1 MAIMFVR
8 AQVIGRGT
16 GRSVVSAAAYRHRT
30 RMMDERAG
38 TQFRYEGG
46 AAELIHEE
54 LALPAE
60 TPAWLRKAIDG
71 RSVAGA
77 SEALWNAVEAFETR
91 VDAQL
96 AREMIFAL
104 PEELSRKEN
113 IALVREFVEQNLTRH
128 GMVADWVYHDKDANP
143 HIHVMTTLRPLT
155 KEGFGAKKVAVTGED
170 GKPLRV
176 VTPVRPNGKIVYR
189 LWAGDAE
196 TMKGW
201 KLAWAETANRH
212 LALAGHDIRIDGR
225 SYKEQGLEGL
235 AGRHLGSARAV
246 LKRDGRLAFSAPAEM
261 ARRFAVA
268 DQIAADPGI
277 LLKQLSGERSTFDE
291 RDIARALHRHIDDPA
306 TFANVR
312 AGLMA
317 SGDLVTLRPAERE
330 LETGKVVTPAVFTTK
345 HMLRTEFEMGRSAD
359 TLSKRGGFAVSNRT
373 VARAVAEV
381 ETRDPDRPF
390 RFDAEQV
397 DAVRHVTGKAAIA
410 TVVGLAGAGKS
421 TLLDAA
427 RIAWEAD
434 GGRVIGAA
442 LAGKAAESLE
452 QSSGIASRT
461 LASWERSWSNGRD
474 LLGKGDV
481 LVIDEAG
488 MIASEQMARF
498 LKIAEEAQA
507 KIVLVGD
514 AMQLQPIQAGAAFR
528 AVAARV
534 GHTELSGV
542 HRQREDWAREATR
555 AFARGDVECGLAHY
569 SEQGHLIE
577 TDTRENAVARIVAD
591 WSSAWDEAKAKAAR
605 EDRPPTGDALLV
617 LAHTND
623 EVKAL
628 NAAIRNVRI
637 EQEELTASR
646 TFATERGARD
656 FAIGDRLIFLE
667 NARFLEPTVQH
678 LGLQTVKNGMLGT
691 VLSTGDDKR
700 ADLLTVRLDS
710 GRDVTFST
718 QTYRNIDHGYAATV
732 HKSQGA
738 TVDRTFVLATGG
750 MDRHLAYVAMSRH
763 RDRADLYAA
772 VEDFPADAVR
782 GGTQRPDHAAG
793 VTGVLVETGL
803 AKFRD
808 DPDVEPSS
816 YADLKLPDGRSNRL
830 WGVSLPDAL
839 DREGVEVGDT
849 VTLTKDGTET
859 VVKNVPV
866 TDEETGAK
874 RFEKR
879 TVERNVWSAVLVEK
893 GSKDVV
899 PSTAADAVAHPKIF
913 QPLVDRLGRSGE
925 KSTTLDFENED
936 TYRALI
942 RDYADRR
949 GVDQVIDLAR
959 HVEDGIRVQV
969 GRLTVDPGQGP
980 GESAV
985 VSPLGSGSSM
995 PISTSASASAPIGGP
1010 AASGAVAALSAK
1022 GRPEGE
1028 GAEMTEGA
1036 AYLLAPM
1043 IRFERSV
1050 EDDARAAQREAP
1062 AWKEREA
1069 VLLPLLA
1076 RLYAEPEAALTRL
1089 GDLAARPETDPR
1101 ALGEQMSAKPVILGV
1116 LRTDVASKERASVVT
1131 DLAVSARALATTFRA
1146 DEGRFIAREERRRS
1160 HMAIGVPA
1168 LSEAAADRLDEI
1180 EAIGRAGGAGAY
1192 RTAFTL
1198 ATEDR
1203 RIVQEIKAV
1212 AEALT
1217 ARFGWSAFTDKAD
1230 ETSKRVVAERMPD
1243 LPEADRT
1250 ELEERFTAV
1259 RRFAAEQHFAEKR
1272 DPSRVV
1278 VAAAHDPRALRDDGS
1293 TAALLLP
1300 AVTAFP
1306 ASAEEEAR
1314 DRVSASPLYRA
1325 ERDAL
1330 ATAATRIWRDPQA
1343 AVLVIEEKVR
1353 AGTSATAIETDM
1365 AARPATFG
1373 ALRGSDRLIDRLTG
1387 QGRERKM
1394 AVACAKED
1402 AWKAR
1407 SLAQAF
1413 TTVVASE
1420 IKAIESERSRM
1431 GVPVPGLTRTAEAEL
1446 KRLVTLLSRQPKSF
1460 DAAVLALTPT
1470 IKVEFA
1476 AVSKALDARF
1486 GRGAIGRD
1494 EKTVTATVPPAQ
1506 QAAFKALQPQLRA
1519 IQRAVAADIGQA
1531 IASERRQRA
1540 INQARGIDR

>member
-16 GRSVVSAAAYRHRT
+16 GRSVVSAAAYRHRS

-46 AAELIHEE
+46 AAELVHEE
-54 LALPAE
+54 LALPVV

-77 SEALWNAVEAFETR
+77 SEALWNAVDAFETR

-113 IALVREFVEQNLTRH
+113 IALVREFVEQNLTRQ
-128 GMVADWVYHDKDANP
+128 GMIADWVYHDRQGNP
-143 HIHVMTTLRPLT
+143 HVHVMTTLRLLT
-155 KEGFGAKKVAVTGED
+155 EEGFGAKKVAVLGED

-176 VTPVRPNGKIVYR
+176 VTPDRPNGKIVYR

-201 KLAWAETANRH
+201 KLGWAETTNRH
-212 LALAGHDIRIDGR
+212 LALAGHDVCIDGR
-225 SYKEQGLEGL
+225 SYAEQGLEML
-235 AGRHLGSARAV
+235 AGKHLGPARAA

-317 SGDLVTLRPAERE
+317 SSDLVTLRPAEQE
-330 LETGKVVTPAVFTTK
+330 AGTGKVVAPAVFTTK

-359 TLSKRGGFAVSNRT
+359 TLSKRGGFGASNRT
-373 VARAVAEV
+373 VARAVAAV

-427 RIAWEAD
+427 QIAWEAD
-434 GGRVIGAA
+434 GRRVIGAA

-474 LLGKGDV
+474 RLGKGDV

-488 MIASEQMARF
+488 MIASEQMGRF

-528 AVAARV
+528 AVASRV
-534 GHTELSGV
+534 GHAELSGV
-542 HRQREDWAREATR
+542 RRQREDWAREATR
-555 AFARGDVECGLAHY
+555 AFARGDVEDGLARY
-569 SEQGHLIE
+569 SAQGHVVE

-591 WSSAWDEAKAKAAR
+591 WSSAWTDAKAKAAR
-605 EDRPPTGDALLV
+605 ENRPPAGDALLV

-623 EVKAL
+623 DVKAL
-628 NAAIRNVRI
+628 NTAIRNMRI
-637 EQEELTASR
+637 EQEELTSSR

-656 FAIGDRLIFLE
+656 FAIGDRMIFLE
-667 NARFLEPTVQH
+667 NARFVEPIVQH
-678 LGLQTVKNGMLGT
+678 LGVQSVKNGMLGT
-691 VLSTGDDKR
+691 VVSTGDDKR

-710 GRDVTFST
+710 GRDVAFTT
-718 QTYRNIDHGYAATV
+718 AIYRNIDHGYAATV

-763 RDRADLYAA
+763 RERADLYAA
-772 VEDFPADAVR
+772 VEDFPAELFRAR
-782 GGTQRPDHAAG
+782 APRPDHAAG
-793 VTGVLVETGL
+793 VTGVLVDTGM

-808 DPDVEPSS
+808 DLDVEPSPFV
-816 YADLKLPDGRSNRL
+816 DLKLADGRNSRL
-830 WGVSLPDAL
+830 WGVSLPAAL
-839 DREGVEVGDT
+839 DKEGVTVGDT

-859 VVKNVPV
+859 VVKTVPV
-866 TDEETGAK
+866 IDEETGAK
-874 RFEKR
+874 RFEER
-879 TVERNVWSAVLVEK
+879 AVERNVWSAVLVHRGVEEA
-893 GSKDVV
+893 GSSEAV
-899 PSTAADAVAHPKIF
+899 DASQHPAIF
-913 QPLVDRLGRSGE
+913 KALADRLGRSGE

-949 GVDQVIDLAR
+949 GVNQMIDLAR
-959 HVEDGIRVQV
+959 HVEDRFRVQI
-969 GRLTVDPGQGP
+969 GRLTIDPEHVS

-985 VSPLGSGSSM
+985 VSPLGSGSS
-995 PISTSASASAPIGGP
+995 ASVTIGGP
-1010 AASGAVAALSAK
+1010 AASGTVAAMSAK
-1022 GRPEGE
+1022 SRPEGE
-1028 GAEMTEGA
+1028 GAELTDGP
-1036 AYLLAPM
+1036 AYLLVPA

-1050 EDDARAAQREAP
+1050 DDDAREAQREAP

-1069 VLLPLLA
+1069 VLLPLFA
-1076 RLYAEPEAALTRL
+1076 RLYVEPEAALARL
-1089 GDLAARPETDPR
+1089 SDMATRPETDPR
-1101 ALGEQMSAKPVILGV
+1101 ALGERIASVPSVLGV
-1116 LRTDVASKERASVVT
+1116 LRTDAASKESASIVA

-1168 LSEAAADRLDEI
+1168 LSEVTVARLDEI
-1180 EAIGRAGGAGAY
+1180 KAIGRAGGAGAY
-1192 RTAFTL
+1192 RTAFML

-1203 RIVQEIKAV
+1203 RVVQEIKAV

-1230 ETSKRVVAERMPD
+1230 ETSKRIVTERLPD
-1243 LPEADRT
+1243 LPEAERPK
-1250 ELEERFTAV
+1250 LEVRFAAV
-1259 RRFAAEQHFAEKR
+1259 RRFAAEQHFAEQR
-1272 DPSRVV
+1272 DPSRF
-1278 VAAAHDPRALRDDGS
+1278 VAAAAYDPGSSRDAAGPD
-1293 TAALLLP
+1293 ALLLP

-1306 ASAEEEAR
+1306 TSAEEEAR
-1314 DRVSASPLYRA
+1314 ARVPASPLYRA

-1330 ATAATRIWRDPQA
+1330 AAVAARIWRDPQA
-1343 AVLVIEEKVR
+1343 AVVAIEEKVR
-1353 AGTSATAIETDM
+1353 AGASPARLETDM
-1365 AARPATFG
+1365 AARPATLG
-1373 ALRGSDRLIDRLTG
+1373 PLRGSDRLVDRLTG

-1394 AVACAKED
+1394 AVATAKDE

-1413 TTVVASE
+1413 ATLVASE
-1420 IKAIESERSRM
+1420 TKAIESERSRM
-1431 GVPVPGLTRTAEAEL
+1431 AVPVPGLSRAAGAGL
-1446 KRLVTLLSRQPKSF
+1446 KRLVTLVSRQPKDF
-1460 DAAVLALTPT
+1460 DAAVLALAPAV
-1470 IKVEFA
+1470 KAEFA

-1494 EKTVTATVPPAQ
+1494 EKTAIAMVPLAQ
-1506 QAAFKALQPQLRA
+1506 QAAFKALQPQLRT
-1519 IQRAVAADIGQA
+1519 IQHAVAAVIGHA
-1531 IASERRQRA
+1531 VASERRLRA
-1540 INQARGIDR
+1540 IDQARGIDR

>member
-60 TPAWLRKAIDG
+60 TPAWLRKAFDG

-96 AREMIFAL
+96 VREMIFAL

-113 IALVREFVEQNLTRH
+113 IALVREFVEQNLTRQ
-128 GMVADWVYHDKDANP
+128 GMVADWVYHDKDGNP
-143 HIHVMTTLRPLT
+143 HVHVMTTLRPLT
-155 KEGFGAKKVAVTGED
+155 EEGFGAKKVAVMGED
-170 GKPLRV
+170 DKPLRV
-176 VTPVRPNGKIVYR
+176 VTPDRPNGKIVYR

-201 KLAWAETANRH
+201 KIAWAETVNRH

-225 SYKEQGLEGL
+225 SYEEQGLEGL
-235 AGRHLGSARAV
+235 AGRHLGSARAA
-246 LKRDGRLAFSAPAEM
+246 LKRDGRLSFSSPAEL

-317 SGDLVTLRPAERE
+317 SSDLVTLRPAERE
-330 LETGKVVTPAVFTTK
+330 PGTAQVLAPAVFTTK
-345 HMLRTEFEMGRSAD
+345 PMLRTEFEMGRSAD
-359 TLSKRGGFAVSNRT
+359 TLSKRGGFAVTSR
-373 VARAVAEV
+373 VVSRAVAAV

-410 TVVGLAGAGKS
+410 AVVGLAGAGKS

-427 RIAWEAD
+427 RIAWEVD
-434 GGRVIGAA
+434 GRRVIGAA

-474 LLGKGDV
+474 RLGKGDV

-534 GHTELSGV
+534 GHAELSGV
-542 HRQREDWAREATR
+542 RRQREDWAREATR

-591 WSSAWDEAKAKAAR
+591 WSIAWDEAKAKATR
-605 EDRPPTGDALLV
+605 EDRPPAGDALLV

-637 EQEELTASR
+637 EREELTASR
-646 TFATERGARD
+646 TFATERGTRD
-656 FAIGDRLIFLE
+656 FAVGDRMIFLE
-667 NARFLEPTVQH
+667 NARFLEPAVQH

-691 VLSTGDDKR
+691 VVSTEDDKR

-750 MDRHLAYVAMSRH
+750 MDKHLAYVAMSRH
-763 RDRADLYAA
+763 RERADLYAA
-772 VEDFPADAVR
+772 ADDFPADLSLAR
-782 GGTQRPDHAAG
+782 SPRPDQATG

-808 DPDVEPSS
+808 DPDVEPSP

-830 WGVSLPDAL
+830 WGVSLPAAL
-839 DREGVEVGDT
+839 AAGNVDVGDT

-859 VVKNVPV
+859 VVKTVPV
-866 TDEETGAK
+866 IYEETGAK

-879 TVERNVWSAVLVEK
+879 TFERNVWSAVLVEK
-893 GSKDVV
+893 GFEGVA
-899 PSTAADAVAHPKIF
+899 PSMAADDFTHPTIF

-925 KSTTLDFENED
+925 KTTTLDFQNEE

-949 GVDQVIDLAR
+949 GLDQLIDVAR
-959 HVEDGIRVQV
+959 QVEDGIRLQLGRFSAGPDLVPEQPV
-969 GRLTVDPGQGP
+969 GASLSGP
-980 GESAV
+980 FLPANA
-985 VSPLGSGSSM
+985 
-995 PISTSASASAPIGGP
+995 TSDGP
-1010 AASGAVAALSAK
+1010 AAGGAVGALSAK
-1022 GRPEGE
+1022 GRPEKE
-1028 GAEMTEGA
+1028 GAEMTETA
-1036 AYLLAPM
+1036 AYLLAPVV
-1043 IRFERSV
+1043 RFERSV
-1050 EDDARAAQREAP
+1050 EDDARAAQRAAS

-1069 VLLPLLA
+1069 ILLPLLS
-1076 RLYAEPEAALTRL
+1076 RLYAEPEAALARL
-1089 GDLAARPETDPR
+1089 GDMAMRPDADPR
-1101 ALGEQMSAKPVILGV
+1101 TLGDQISAKPAMLGG
-1116 LRTDVASKERASVVT
+1116 LRTDVGSKERASVVA

-1230 ETSKRVVAERMPD
+1230 ETSKRIVAERMPD

-1250 ELEERFTAV
+1250 EFEERFTAV

-1394 AVACAKED
+1394 AVAGAKED

-1420 IKAIESERSRM
+1420 TKAIESERSRM
-1431 GVPVPGLTRTAEAEL
+1431 GVPVPGLTRTAEVEL

-1470 IKVEFA
+1470 IKAEFA

-1494 EKTVTATVPPAQ
+1494 EKTVIAIVPPTQ
-1506 QAAFKALQPQLRA
+1506 QAAFKTLQPQLRT
-1519 IQRAVAADIGQA
+1519 IQRAAAADVGQA

>member
-8 AQVIGRGT
+8 AQVIGRGA

-30 RMMDERAG
+30 RMMDERVG
-38 TQFRYEGG
+38 TQFRYEDG
-46 AAELIHEE
+46 AAELVHEE

-60 TPAWLRKAIDG
+60 KPAWLCRAIDG
-71 RSVAGA
+71 RSVGGA

-113 IALVREFVEQNLTRH
+113 IALVREFIEQNLTRQ
-128 GMVADWVYHDKDANP
+128 GMVADWVYHDKDGNP
-143 HIHVMTTLRPLT
+143 HVHVMTTLRPLT
-155 KEGFGAKKVAVTGED
+155 EDGFGGKKVAVMGED
-170 GKPLRV
+170 GSPLRV
-176 VTPVRPNGKIVYR
+176 VTPDRPKGKIVYR

-225 SYKEQGLEGL
+225 SYEEQGLEGL
-235 AGRHLGSARAV
+235 AGRHFGPARAA
-246 LKRDGRLAFSAPAEM
+246 LKRDGRLTFSAPAEM

-291 RDIARALHRHIDDPA
+291 RDIARALHRHIDDPT

-317 SGDLVTLRPAERE
+317 SSDLVTLRPAERE
-330 LETGKVVTPAVFTTK
+330 PGTAKVLAPAVFTTK
-345 HMLRTEFEMGRSAD
+345 HMLRTEFEMARSAD
-359 TLSKRGGFAVSNRT
+359 ALSKRGGFAVSNRT
-373 VARAVAEV
+373 VGRAIAEV
-381 ETRDPDRPF
+381 ETRDSDRPF
-390 RFDAEQV
+390 RFDEEQV

-410 TVVGLAGAGKS
+410 AVVGLAGAGKS

-434 GGRVIGAA
+434 GRRVIGAA

-488 MIASEQMARF
+488 MIASEQMSRF

-507 KIVLVGD
+507 KVVLVGD

-534 GHTELSGV
+534 GHAELSGV
-542 HRQREDWAREATR
+542 RRQREDWAREATR
-555 AFARGDVECGLAHY
+555 AFARGDVEDGLAHY
-569 SEQGHLIE
+569 SARGHVVE

-605 EDRPPTGDALLV
+605 EDRPLVGDALLV

-623 EVKAL
+623 DVKAL

-656 FAIGDRLIFLE
+656 FAVGDRMIFLE
-667 NARFLEPTVQH
+667 NARFVEPIVQH
-678 LGLQTVKNGMLGT
+678 LGLQSVKNGMLGT
-691 VLSTGDDKR
+691 VLSTVNDKR
-700 ADLLTVRLDS
+700 ADFLTVRLDS
-710 GRDVTFST
+710 GRDVAFST
-718 QTYRNIDHGYAATV
+718 DTYRNIDHGYAATV

-750 MDRHLAYVAMSRH
+750 MDKHLTYVAMSRH
-763 RDRADLYAA
+763 RERADLYAA
-772 VEDFPADAVR
+772 TEDFPAAAVR
-782 GGTQRPDHAAG
+782 GRTQRPDHAAG
-793 VTGVLVETGL
+793 VTGILIDTGM

-808 DPDVEPSS
+808 DPDVEPSP

-839 DREGVEVGDT
+839 DGEGVDIGDT
-849 VTLTKDGTET
+849 VTLTKNGTET
-859 VVKNVPV
+859 VMRTVPII
-866 TDEETGAK
+866 DEETGVK
-874 RFEKR
+874 RFEER
-879 TVERNVWSAVLVEK
+879 AVERNVWSAVLVER
-893 GSKDVV
+893 GSEDVDLSMDADVV
-899 PSTAADAVAHPKIF
+899 VHPKIF
-913 QPLVDRLGRSGE
+913 RPLVDRLGRSGE
-925 KSTTLDFENED
+925 KTTTLDFEHEE

-969 GRLTVDPGQGP
+969 KRFSVGSEQVPGA
-980 GESAV
+980 SAV
-985 VSPLGSGSSM
+985 VSSLGSGSS
-995 PISTSASASAPIGGP
+995 ASASATATIGGP
-1010 AASGAVAALSAK
+1010 GASGVVAAVSAK
-1022 GRPEGE
+1022 GSPEGE

-1036 AYLLAPM
+1036 AYLLAPV
-1043 IRFERSV
+1043 IRFEQSV
-1050 EDDARAAQREAP
+1050 EDDARAAQRAAS

-1076 RLYAEPEAALTRL
+1076 QLYVEPEAALARL
-1089 GDLAARPETDPR
+1089 GDKATRPETDPR
-1101 ALGEQMSAKPVILGV
+1101 VFGERIAAMPVMLGAV
-1116 LRTDVASKERASVVT
+1116 RTDVASKERASVVA
-1131 DLAVSARALATTFRA
+1131 DLAVSARALATAFRA
-1146 DEGRFIAREERRRS
+1146 DEGRFIAREERWRG

-1168 LSEAAADRLDEI
+1168 LSDATVARLDEI
-1180 EAIGRAGGAGAY
+1180 EAIGRAGGMGAY
-1192 RTAFTL
+1192 RTAFMF

-1203 RIVQEIKAV
+1203 RTVQEIKAV

-1230 ETSKRVVAERMPD
+1230 ETSKRIVAEHMPD
-1243 LPEADRT
+1243 MPEADRT
-1250 ELEERFTAV
+1250 KLEQRFTAV
-1259 RRFAAEQHFAEKR
+1259 RRFAAEQHYAEKR
-1272 DPSRVV
+1272 DPSRIVA
-1278 VAAAHDPRALRDDGS
+1278 AAAHDPVSHPDAVGP
-1293 TAALLLP
+1293 AALLLP

-1314 DRVSASPLYRA
+1314 TRVPVSPLYRA

-1330 ATAATRIWRDPQA
+1330 AAVATRIWRDPQA
-1343 AVLVIEEKVR
+1343 AVLAIEEKVR
-1353 AGTSATAIETDM
+1353 AGASPAALQNDM

-1373 ALRGSDRLIDRLTG
+1373 ALLGSDRLVDRLTG

-1394 AVACAKED
+1394 AVAGAKYE

-1413 TTVVASE
+1413 ATVVTSE
-1420 IKAIESERSRM
+1420 TKAIESERSRM
-1431 GVPVPGLTRTAEAEL
+1431 GVPVPGLSRDAEAEL
-1446 KRLVTLLSRQPKSF
+1446 KRLVALVSRQPKDF
-1460 DAAVLALTPT
+1460 DGAVLALAPT
-1470 IKVEFA
+1470 IKAEFA

-1486 GRGAIGRD
+1486 GRGAIGRN
-1494 EKTVTATVPPAQ
+1494 EKTVIAMVPSAQ
-1506 QAAFKALQPQLRA
+1506 QGAFKTIQPQLRT
-1519 IQRAVAADIGQA
+1519 IQRAVAADIGHA
-1531 IASERRQRA
+1531 IASERRLRA
-1540 INQARGIDR
+1540 IDQARGIDR

>member
-8 AQVIGRGT
+8 AQVIGRGA

-176 VTPVRPNGKIVYR
+176 VTPDRPNGKIVYR

-225 SYKEQGLEGL
+225 SYEEQGFEGL
-235 AGRHLGSARAV
+235 AGKHLGSARAA

-345 HMLRTEFEMGRSAD
+345 HMLRTEFEMGRSAV

-434 GGRVIGAA
+434 GRRVIGAA

-498 LKIAEEAQA
+498 LKIAEEAHA

-534 GHTELSGV
+534 GHAELSGV
-542 HRQREDWAREATR
+542 RRQREDWAREATR
-555 AFARGDVECGLAHY
+555 AFARGDVEDGLARY
-569 SEQGHLIE
+569 STRGHVVE

-591 WSSAWDEAKAKAAR
+591 WSSAWEEAKAKAAH
-605 EDRPPTGDALLV
+605 EDRTPAGDALLV
-617 LAHTND
+617 LAHTNVD
-623 EVKAL
+623 VTAL
-628 NAAIRNVRI
+628 NSAIRNLRI
-637 EQEELTASR
+637 EQEELTASC

-656 FAIGDRLIFLE
+656 FAVGDRLIFLE
-667 NARFLEPTVQH
+667 NARFVEPVAQH
-678 LGLQTVKNGMLGT
+678 LGMQTVKNGMLGT
-691 VLSTGDDKR
+691 VLSTGDDEHS
-700 ADLLTVRLDS
+700 DLLTVRLDS
-710 GRDVTFST
+710 GREVAFST
-718 QTYRNIDHGYAATV
+718 DTYRNIDHGYAATV

-763 RDRADLYAA
+763 RVHANLYAA
-772 VEDFPADAVR
+772 AEDFPAVAVR
-782 GGTQRPDHAAG
+782 GRTQRPDHAAG
-793 VTGVLVETGL
+793 VTGILIATGL

-808 DPDVEPSS
+808 DSDVEPSP
-816 YADLKLPDGRSNRL
+816 YADLKLLDGRIDRF

-839 DREGVEVGDT
+839 DREGVGVGDT

-859 VVKNVPV
+859 VVKTLPV
-866 TDEETGAK
+866 IDEETGAK

-879 TVERNVWSAVLVEK
+879 AVERNVWSAVLVEK

-925 KSTTLDFENED
+925 KSTTLDFETED

-949 GVDQVIDLAR
+949 GVDQLIDLAR
-959 HVEDGIRVQV
+959 HIEDGIRVQV
-969 GRLTVDPGQGP
+969 GRLDARAEQLTDQRTDA
-980 GESAV
+980 SF
-985 VSPLGSGSSM
+985 
-995 PISTSASASAPIGGP
+995 SASLAIGGQV
-1010 AASGAVAALSAK
+1010 ASGAVAAVSVK

-1028 GAEMTEGA
+1028 GVEMTKDA
-1036 AYLLAPM
+1036 AYLLAPV
-1043 IRFERSV
+1043 ISFERSV
-1050 EDDARAAQREAP
+1050 EEDARVAQRATL
-1062 AWKEREA
+1062 AWKAHDA

-1076 RLYAEPEAALTRL
+1076 RLYAEPDAAMARL
-1089 GDLAARPETDPR
+1089 GDAATRAETDPR
-1101 ALGEQMSAKPVILGV
+1101 VFEKRIASVPGTLGA
-1116 LRTDVASKERASVVT
+1116 LRTDVSADEKRIAIS
-1131 DLAVSARALATTFRA
+1131 DLAISSRALTTVFRA
-1146 DEGRFIAREERRRS
+1146 DEALFISREERRRR

-1168 LSEAAADRLDEI
+1168 LSEMTAARLNEV

-1192 RTAFTL
+1192 RTAFAL
-1198 ATEDR
+1198 AAENAQV
-1203 RIVQEIKAV
+1203 VQEIKAV
-1212 AEALT
+1212 AGALT

-1230 ETSKRVVAERMPD
+1230 ETSKQIVVERMPD
-1243 LPEADRT
+1243 LPQAERT
-1250 ELEERFTAV
+1250 KLEQHFGAI
-1259 RRFAAEQHFAEKR
+1259 RRFAPEQHFVEKH
-1272 DPSRVV
+1272 DPSRFV
-1278 VAAAHDPRALRDDGS
+1278 VAAAHYSGS
-1293 TAALLLP
+1293 SREGGSRIAPFLP
-1300 AVTAFP
+1300 AVTTFP
-1306 ASAEEEAR
+1306 TRAEDEAR
-1314 DRVSASPLYRA
+1314 TRVPVAPLYRA
-1325 ERDAL
+1325 ERDIL
-1330 ATAATRIWRDPQA
+1330 TAAAARIWRDPQTA
-1343 AVLVIEEKVR
+1343 IATIEERVR
-1353 AGTSATAIETDM
+1353 AGASAATLETDI

-1373 ALRGSDRLIDRLTG
+1373 ALRGSGRLVDRLTR
-1387 QGRERKM
+1387 QGKERRM
-1394 AVACAKED
+1394 AVVGAKEE

-1407 SLAQAF
+1407 SLTQAYA
-1413 TTVVASE
+1413 TVLAIE
-1420 IKAIESERSRM
+1420 TKAIESERNRM
-1431 GVPVPGLTRTAEAEL
+1431 GVEVPGLSRTAEAEL
-1446 KRLVTLLSRQPKSF
+1446 KRLVMLVSRQAKDF
-1460 DAAVLALTPT
+1460 DAAVLTLQPDV
-1470 IKVEFA
+1470 KVEFSN
-1476 AVSKALDARF
+1476 VSRALDARF
-1486 GRGAIGRD
+1486 GRGAIGRN
-1494 EKTVTATVPPAQ
+1494 EKAVVAMVPLAQ
-1506 QAAFKALQPQLRA
+1506 QASFRALQPKFRT
-1519 IQRAVAADIGQA
+1519 IQRAAAADIGQA
-1531 IASERRQRA
+1531 IASERRLRT
-1540 INQARGIDR
+1540 IDQARVIAR

>member
-8 AQVIGRGT
+8 AQVIGRGA

-46 AAELIHEE
+46 AAELVHEE
-54 LALPAE
+54 LALPAD
-60 TPAWLRKAIDG
+60 TPAWLRQAIEG
-71 RSVAGA
+71 RTVAGA

-128 GMVADWVYHDKDANP
+128 GMVADWVYHDKDGNP
-143 HIHVMTTLRPLT
+143 HVHLMTTLRPLT
-155 KEGFGAKKVAVTGED
+155 EEGFGAKKVAVMGED

-176 VTPVRPNGKIVYR
+176 VTPDRPNGKIVYR

-225 SYKEQGLEGL
+225 SYEEQGLEGL
-235 AGRHLGSARAV
+235 AGRHLGSARAA

-268 DQIAADPGI
+268 DRIAADPGI

-317 SGDLVTLRPAERE
+317 SSDLVTLRPAERE
-330 LETGKVVTPAVFTTK
+330 PGTAKVLAPAVFTTK

-359 TLSKRGGFAVSNRT
+359 ALSKRGGFAVSNKT
-373 VARAVAEV
+373 ISRAVKEV

-434 GGRVIGAA
+434 GRCVLGAA

-488 MIASEQMARF
+488 MIASEQMSRF

-534 GHTELSGV
+534 GHAELSGV
-542 HRQREDWAREATR
+542 RRQREDWAREATR
-555 AFARGDVECGLAHY
+555 AFARGDVEDGLARY
-569 SEQGHLIE
+569 SARGHVVE

-591 WSSAWDEAKAKAAR
+591 WSSAWAEAKAKAAG
-605 EDRPPTGDALLV
+605 EDRLPSGDALLV

-623 EVKAL
+623 DVKAL
-628 NAAIRNVRI
+628 NSAIRTVRI

-656 FAIGDRLIFLE
+656 FAVGDRMIFLE
-667 NARFLEPTVQH
+667 NARFVEPAVQH

-691 VLSTGDDKR
+691 VLSTGDDQR
-700 ADLLTVRLDS
+700 PDLLTVRLDS
-710 GRDVTFST
+710 GRDVSFST

-750 MDRHLAYVAMSRH
+750 MDKHLAYVAMSRH

-772 VEDFPADAVR
+772 AKDFPADLSPAR
-782 GGTQRPDHAAG
+782 SPRPDHATG

-808 DPDVEPSS
+808 DPDFEPSP
-816 YADLKLPDGRSNRL
+816 YADLKLPNGRSNRL

-839 DREGVEVGDT
+839 DKGGVDIGDT

-859 VVKNVPV
+859 VVKTVPV
-866 TDEETGAK
+866 IDEEAGVK
-874 RFEKR
+874 RFEER
-879 TVERNVWSAVLVEK
+879 AVERNVWSAVLVER
-893 GSKDVV
+893 GSEDVDLSMDADVV
-899 PSTAADAVAHPKIF
+899 AYPAIF
-913 QPLVDRLGRSGE
+913 PPLVDRLGRSGE
-925 KSTTLDFENED
+925 KTTTLDFENEE

-959 HVEDGIRVQV
+959 DIEDGIRVQV
-969 GRLTVDPGQGP
+969 GRFTARTEEVTDQPTAL
-980 GESAV
+980 
-985 VSPLGSGSSM
+985 SP
-995 PISTSASASAPIGGP
+995 SASMTIGGP
-1010 AASGAVAALSAK
+1010 AASGAVAAMSAK

-1028 GAEMTEGA
+1028 GADMTEGA
-1036 AYLLAPM
+1036 AYLLAPVN
-1043 IRFERSV
+1043 RFERSV
-1050 EDDARAAQREAP
+1050 DNDAHAAQRGAS
-1062 AWKEREA
+1062 AWKERDA
-1069 VLLPLLA
+1069 VLLPLLV
-1076 RLYAEPEAALTRL
+1076 RIYNEPEAALARL
-1089 GDLAARPETDPR
+1089 GDLATRPETDPR
-1101 ALGEQMSAKPVILGV
+1101 ALGEQMSVKPEMLGV
-1116 LRTDVASKERASVVT
+1116 VRTDVATKERVSVVA
-1131 DLAVSARALATTFRA
+1131 DLAVSARALATAFRA

-1168 LSEAAADRLDEI
+1168 LSEATVARLDEI

-1192 RTAFTL
+1192 RTAFAL

-1230 ETSKRVVAERMPD
+1230 ETSKRIVSERMPD
-1243 LPEADRT
+1243 MPEADRAK
-1250 ELEERFTAV
+1250 LEQRFAAI
-1259 RRFAAEQHFAEKR
+1259 RRFASEQHFVERR
-1272 DPSRVV
+1272 DPSRIVA
-1278 VAAAHDPRALRDDGS
+1278 AAAHDPVSHRDDGGS
-1293 TAALLLP
+1293 AALLLP

-1306 ASAEEEAR
+1306 TSAEEEAR
-1314 DRVSASPLYRA
+1314 TRVPASPLYRA

-1330 ATAATRIWRDPQA
+1330 AGAATRIWRDPQA
-1343 AVLVIEEKVR
+1343 AVIAIEEKVR
-1353 AGTSATAIETDM
+1353 AGTSPTALEADM
-1365 AARPATFG
+1365 ATRPATFG
-1373 ALRGSDRLIDRLTG
+1373 TLRGSDRLVDRLTG

-1394 AVACAKED
+1394 AVAGAKDE

-1413 TTVVASE
+1413 ATVVASE
-1420 IKAIESERSRM
+1420 TKAIESERSRM
-1431 GVPVPGLTRTAEAEL
+1431 GVPVPGLSRTAEAEL
-1446 KRLVTLLSRQPKSF
+1446 KRLVTLVSRQPKGF

-1470 IKVEFA
+1470 IKAEFA

-1494 EKTVTATVPPAQ
+1494 EKTAIAMVPPAQ
-1506 QAAFKALQPQLRA
+1506 QAAFRALQPQLRT

-1531 IASERRQRA
+1531 IASERRLRA